1 MEGFKKFGAKAK
13 DVIQSIARGVEKYAP
28 MFEKGLNILGEVAPE
43 TTGKYAPGIKKA
55 LGTAVKLAP
64 LLL

>member
-1 MEGFKKFGAKAK
+1 MDGFKKFGEKAK

-28 MFEKGLNILGEVAPE
+28 VVEKGLNIFSEISPE
-43 TTGKYAPGIKKA
+43 TAEKYGPGIKKA
-55 LGTAVKLAP
+55 LSTAVKLAP

>member
-1 MEGFKKFGAKAK
+1 M
-13 DVIQSIARGVEKYAP
+13 V
-28 MFEKGLNILGEVAPE
+28 EKGLNILTEVAPE
-43 TTGKYAPGIKKA
+43 TAEKYGPGIKKA

>member
-1 MEGFKKFGAKAK
+1 VDGFKKFGAKAK

-28 MFEKGLNILGEVAPE
+28 AIEKGLNIFSEVAPE
-43 TTGKYAPGIKKA
+43 TAEKYGPGIKKA

>member
-1 MEGFKKFGAKAK
+1 MEGFKRFGSKAK
-13 DVIQSIARGVEKYAP
+13 DVIQSIARGVEKHAP
-28 MFEKGLNILGEVAPE
+28 IVEKGLNILGEVAPE
-43 TTGKYAPGIKKA
+43 TTQKYGPGIKKA